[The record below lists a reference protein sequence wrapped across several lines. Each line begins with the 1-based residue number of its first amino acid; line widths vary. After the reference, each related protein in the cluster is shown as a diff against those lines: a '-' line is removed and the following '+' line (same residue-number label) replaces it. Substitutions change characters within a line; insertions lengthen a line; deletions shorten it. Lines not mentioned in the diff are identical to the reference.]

1 MRHRFFSTLLLATL
15 ALSAAEKK
23 VQMKDL
29 PPAVQKAVQLQSAG
43 ATIKGFAKETEN
55 GATTYEAE
63 MIVNGHGKD
72 VSFDPSGRVVA
83 VEEEVALDSVPAQV
97 KAGIEKATEGG
108 RIKKV
113 EKVTE
118 GGTTSYEAAYSKGG
132 KNHEVAV
139 KPDGSPVK
147 GK

>member
-1 MRHRFFSTLLLATL
+1 
-15 ALSAAEKK
+15 
-23 VQMKDL
+23 
-29 PPAVQKAVQLQSAG
+29 
-43 ATIKGFAKETEN
+43 
-55 GATTYEAE
+55 

-72 VSFDPSGRVVA
+72 VSFDPNGEVVA
-83 VEEEVALDSVPAQV
+83 VEEEVALENVPAQV
-97 KAGIEKATEGG
+97 RAAIEKATEGG

-132 KNHEVAV
+132 KNHEVAL